1 LAGDGIRR
9 NIRKVELRRCY
20 KRRASHSATFSRPHS
35 TKKTPMSDSSSN
47 PFILPGMGQ
56 SGDIAGNPLMGS
68 MEMMQKAWTSLT
80 GPGGLAQSLP
90 MAAPSMNTE
99 DLLERR
105 ISDLRSIEN
114 WLRIN
119 LSMLGSTIQ
128 GLDVQRATVATLR
141 AFAGNASASSAGAP
155 SPLDIA
161 LGLKPAAPG
170 EEPAAASASLSM
182 ADAGAAPQ
190 AWWNMLQQQ
199 FNNLAAATA
208 ASMPTP
214 QAPASTAP
222 KACKAAAS
230 KPRATTT
237 ARKTAAK
244 SSRKPSAK
252 S

>member
-1 LAGDGIRR
+1 
-9 NIRKVELRRCY
+9 
-20 KRRASHSATFSRPHS
+20 
-35 TKKTPMSDSSSN
+35 MSDSSSN

-56 SGDIAGNPLMGS
+56 SGDMAGNPLMAS

-99 DLLERR
+99 DLERR
-105 ISDLRSIEN
+105 VSDLRSVEN
-114 WLRIN
+114 WLRMN

-128 GLDVQRATVATLR
+128 GLEVQRATIATLR

-155 SPLDIA
+155 SPLDVA

-170 EEPAAASASLSM
+170 EEPAAASASPSM
-182 ADAGAAPQ
+182 ADAGAASQ

-214 QAPASTAP
+214 EAPAPTSP
-222 KACKAAAS
+222 KAPKAAAS
-230 KPRATTT
+230 KPRAATTP
-237 ARKTAAK
+237 RKTAAK